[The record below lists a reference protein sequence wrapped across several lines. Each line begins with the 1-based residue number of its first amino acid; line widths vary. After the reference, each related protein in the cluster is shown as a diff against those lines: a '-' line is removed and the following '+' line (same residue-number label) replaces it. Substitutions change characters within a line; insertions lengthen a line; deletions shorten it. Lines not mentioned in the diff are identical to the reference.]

1 MKAQKG
7 EHGNSDTDA
16 AAGPSDN
23 KLADKQQHAATA
35 VVEAESPST
44 IAAHRPSSAGAVKAA
59 TEQPVI
65 DDKGK
70 RSMQQKASPQPD
82 AKPAKQQAAAP
93 AAATAASGESTAAP
107 AAEEASAQ
115 PTASTSSSAQLAGP
129 DESAGANWFYMDKAG
144 KKKATAAKEA
154 EPELEAPIKLSK
166 KQRAAAEKVAAAEK
180 AAAEAMAAGPS
191 TNNTGA
197 TDVAAPLSAV
207 PEEGLPT
214 EAHQDPT
221 DILRNI
227 RPVCPPT
234 RIGAERVARRSA
246 GDWNAE
252 TQQVVL
258 VKPKPKNTMRQSSDT
273 ASHEGD
279 SDQQLKAQAPVVKM
293 APKPQPRKKRA
304 IAEAKSANADSVDGE
319 PLIFLLY
326 SFPAHM
332 YWDVCCHAPVTTSF
346 CLV

>member
-1 MKAQKG
+1 
-7 EHGNSDTDA
+7 
-16 AAGPSDN
+16 
-23 KLADKQQHAATA
+23 
-35 VVEAESPST
+35 
-44 IAAHRPSSAGAVKAA
+44 
-59 TEQPVI
+59 
-65 DDKGK
+65 
-70 RSMQQKASPQPD
+70 
-82 AKPAKQQAAAP
+82 
-93 AAATAASGESTAAP
+93 
-107 AAEEASAQ
+107 
-115 PTASTSSSAQLAGP
+115 
-129 DESAGANWFYMDKAG
+129 MDKAG

-154 EPELEAPIKLSK
+154 EPELEAPVKLSK
-166 KQRAAAEKVAAAEK
+166 KQRAAAEKAAAAEKVAAAEK

-191 TNNTGA
+191 TNNT
-197 TDVAAPLSAV
+197 VAADVTAALLAV

-221 DILRNI
+221 DILKNI

-246 GDWNAE
+246 GDWNAG

-258 VKPKPKNTMRQSSDT
+258 VKPKPKNTVRQSSDT

-279 SDQQLKAQAPVVKM
+279 SEQQPKAQAPVVKL
-293 APKPQPRKKRA
+293 APKPQPKKKRA
-304 IAEAKSANADSVDGE
+304 IAEAKSANADAVDGE
-319 PLIFLLY
+319 PLIVLLY